1 MKYKQNGIGI
11 YKRCLALYLYFFDW
25 SCRLVQVLAKVK
37 KNKHKK
43 LTKPIKPIV
52 KNCTAIGQK
61 TDPKRYASVLIMRKL
76 IPIGSVTNLR
86 KNQADRTA
94 HTLKLLHTKGPPSRT
109 SFYRSIW
116 DPLILLKLN
125 FFAES
130 TVDKM
135 QLDEIVQLDS

>member
-1 MKYKQNGIGI
+1 M
-11 YKRCLALYLYFFDW
+11 
-25 SCRLVQVLAKVK
+25 
-37 KNKHKK
+37 
-43 LTKPIKPIV
+43 
-52 KNCTAIGQK
+52 GQK
-61 TDPKRYASVLIMRKL
+61 IDPKRYASVLIMRKL

-86 KNQADRTA
+86 KNRADRTA

>member
-1 MKYKQNGIGI
+1 MKSKQIGIGI
-11 YKRCLALYLYFFDW
+11 YIRRLALYLYFFDW

-43 LTKPIKPIV
+43 LTKPIKLTI
-52 KNCTAIGQK
+52 KNRTAIVRK
-61 TDPKRYASVLIMRKL
+61 TDPKWYASVLIMRKL
-76 IPIGSVTNLR
+76 IPIDSVTNLR
-86 KNQADRTA
+86 KNRANRTA

-116 DPLILLKLN
+116 DPFILLKLN

-135 QLDEIVQLDS
+135 